1 MAVLWHGL
9 ERRRWGAG
17 KLRGMDCFEIER
29 SDHKSLTLY
38 VSNAIECIPL
48 IGPAPGRAS
57 ISFMGEDRRPESGV
71 EGDLL

>member
-1 MAVLWHGL
+1 
-9 ERRRWGAG
+9 
-17 KLRGMDCFEIER
+17 MDCFEIER

-57 ISFMGEDRRPESGV
+57 ISFMGEDRRPERGV
-71 EGDLL
+71 EGDVL